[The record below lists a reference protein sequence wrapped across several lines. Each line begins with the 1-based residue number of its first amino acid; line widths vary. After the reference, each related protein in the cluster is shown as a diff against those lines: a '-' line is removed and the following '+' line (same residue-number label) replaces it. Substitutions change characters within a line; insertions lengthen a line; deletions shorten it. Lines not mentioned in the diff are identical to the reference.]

1 MTDAPSPTQK
11 QAVLPTSF
19 ALIVLCPI
27 LVFCLAEVILATL
40 AHNSVPFSPELL
52 ELLEG
57 RDFPE
62 PGEAAARLHMI
73 GLALLV
79 LLGAAGMVLKT
90 AFDFVAYFS
99 GPARCTLVL
108 ASLLA
113 VAVGMAFLGLWTLDW
128 VLMPEDRIMDP
139 KARLGVALFDR
150 LFVGVNAIEKPRL
163 WSQGTYK
170 VLAGATHVAVV
181 LAIAAMVTG
190 SISCLAKF
198 PDLDEKENWKLQS
211 QRLKTYAT
219 ISAAFLIVSVFYFK
233 GWAVYPAFLLATE
246 ATNAAH
252 AQFAALANAYTAFTG
267 IEYSLVL
274 AAYALPVSYF
284 QSHEAD
290 LMARELIARSR
301 GPKAAPPAA
310 KLAAQVKSVRHRE
323 GLETTP
329 LDMFKIILA
338 IISPLITGALA
349 NLAAVV
355 G

>member
-1 MTDAPSPTQK
+1 MTDAPSLTQK

-19 ALIVLCPI
+19 ALIALCPI

-40 AHNSVPFSPELL
+40 VHNSVPFSP

-99 GPARCTLVL
+99 GPARRTLVL
-108 ASLLA
+108 TCLLA
-113 VAVGMAFLGLWTLDW
+113 LVVGAAFL
-128 VLMPEDRIMDP
+128 VLMTWTGFMEPR
-139 KARLGVALFDR
+139 ARLGDALFLR
-150 LFVGVNAIEKPRL
+150 LFEVVNEIEKPRL
-163 WSQGTYK
+163 WSEGTYE
-170 VLAGATHVAVV
+170 VLVRATHFAVV
-181 LAIAAMVTG
+181 LAIAAMITG

-219 ISAAFLIVSVFYFK
+219 ISATFLIVSVFYFK
-233 GWAVYPAFLLATE
+233 SWAVYPAFLLATE
-246 ATNAAH
+246 ATKAAH
-252 AQFAALANAYTAFTG
+252 AQFVALANAYTAFTG

-274 AAYALPVSYF
+274 AAYVLPVSYF
-284 QSHEAD
+284 QSREAD
-290 LMARELIARSR
+290 LMARKLIARSR

-338 IISPLITGALA
+338 IISPLITGALG
-349 NLAAVV
+349 NLVSVV
-355 G
+355 A